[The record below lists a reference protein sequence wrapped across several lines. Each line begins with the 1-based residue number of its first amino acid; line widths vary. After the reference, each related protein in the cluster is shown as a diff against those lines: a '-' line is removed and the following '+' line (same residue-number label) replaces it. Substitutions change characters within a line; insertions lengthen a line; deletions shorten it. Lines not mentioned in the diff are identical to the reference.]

1 MELGA
6 RSGNFAL
13 YFSEKCFFIKRVIQL
28 TALEDSNVWSK
39 EQWDDA
45 NKFMEDTV
53 TLESEKTEQRFSAIG
68 GPGGQERWLH
78 WTSRTKEQV
87 FDM

>member
-1 MELGA
+1 
-6 RSGNFAL
+6 
-13 YFSEKCFFIKRVIQL
+13 
-28 TALEDSNVWSK
+28 
-39 EQWDDA
+39 
-45 NKFMEDTV
+45 MEDTV

-68 GPGGQERWLH
+68 GPEGQERWLH